1 MELYNIYVHRW
12 LEIIIMDYQNKEHMK
27 GVLKEY
33 EKLPDVDMLD
43 KKLYDDMRELFN
55 KTTHTNGE
63 VINTMKLMVI
73 QMCEKMM
80 EIEHSQSFTEEIQ
93 EEYK

>member
-1 MELYNIYVHRW
+1 
-12 LEIIIMDYQNKEHMK
+12 MDYQNKEHMK

-43 KKLYDDMRELFN
+43 KELYDDMRALFN
-55 KTTHTNGE
+55 QSTHTNGE
-63 VINTMKLMVI
+63 VMNTMKLMVI

-80 EIEHSQSFTEEIQ
+80 EIEHSQSFTDEVQ
-93 EEYK
+93 EKYK

>member
-1 MELYNIYVHRW
+1 
-12 LEIIIMDYQNKEHMK
+12 MDYQNKEHLK
-27 GVLKEY
+27 GVINQY

-55 KTTHTNGE
+55 GSSHTNGE
-63 VINTMKLMVI
+63 IMNTLKLMVI

-80 EIEHSQSFTEEIQ
+80 EVEHPQSFTEEVQ
-93 EEYK
+93 EEFK

>member
-1 MELYNIYVHRW
+1 
-12 LEIIIMDYQNKEHMK
+12 MDYQNKEHLK
-27 GVLKEY
+27 GVINQY

-55 KTTHTNGE
+55 KSSHTNGE
-63 VINTMKLMVI
+63 IMHTMKLMVI
-73 QMCEKMM
+73 QMCEKMIEM
-80 EIEHSQSFTEEIQ
+80 EHPQSFTEEVQ

>member
-1 MELYNIYVHRW
+1 
-12 LEIIIMDYQNKEHMK
+12 MDYQNREHLK

-33 EKLPDVDMLD
+33 EKMPDVEMLD
-43 KKLYDDMRELFN
+43 KELYDDMRELFN
-55 KTTHTNGE
+55 KKTHTNGE
-63 VINTMKLMVI
+63 IMNTMKLMVI

-80 EIEHSQSFTEEIQ
+80 EIEHPQSFTEEVR

>member
-1 MELYNIYVHRW
+1 
-12 LEIIIMDYQNKEHMK
+12 
-27 GVLKEY
+27 
-33 EKLPDVDMLD
+33 
-43 KKLYDDMRELFN
+43 MRELFN
-55 KTTHTNGE
+55 ESSHTNGE
-63 VINTMKLMVI
+63 IMNTLKLMVI

>member
-1 MELYNIYVHRW
+1 
-12 LEIIIMDYQNKEHMK
+12 MDYQNKEHLK
-27 GVLKEY
+27 GVINQY

-55 KTTHTNGE
+55 ESSHTNGE
-63 VINTMKLMVI
+63 IMNTLKLMVI

-80 EIEHSQSFTEEIQ
+80 EETTPQSFTEEVQ
-93 EEYK
+93 EEFK

>member
-1 MELYNIYVHRW
+1 
-12 LEIIIMDYQNKEHMK
+12 MDYQNKEHMK

-43 KKLYDDMRELFN
+43 KKLYDKLRGIFN
-55 KTTHTNGE
+55 KSDCTNGE
-63 VINTMKLMVI
+63 VMNTMKLMVI

-80 EIEHSQSFTEEIQ
+80 EIEHPQSFTEEVQ

>member
-1 MELYNIYVHRW
+1 
-12 LEIIIMDYQNKEHMK
+12 MDYQNKEHMK

-43 KKLYDDMRELFN
+43 KELYDDMRELFN

-63 VINTMKLMVI
+63 VMNTMKLMVI

-80 EIEHSQSFTEEIQ
+80 EIEHSQSFTDEVQ
-93 EEYK
+93 EKYK

>member
-1 MELYNIYVHRW
+1 
-12 LEIIIMDYQNKEHMK
+12 MDYQNKEHLK
-27 GVLKEY
+27 GVINQY

-55 KTTHTNGE
+55 ESSHTNGE
-63 VINTMKLMVI
+63 IMNTLKLMVI

-80 EIEHSQSFTEEIQ
+80 EVEHPQSFTEEVQ
-93 EEYK
+93 EEFK

>member
-1 MELYNIYVHRW
+1 
-12 LEIIIMDYQNKEHMK
+12 MDYQNKEHLK

-43 KKLYDDMRELFN
+43 KELYDDMRELFN

-63 VINTMKLMVI
+63 VMNTLKLMVI
-73 QMCEKMM
+73 QMCEKMVIDTNKWSNTPNND
-80 EIEHSQSFTEEIQ
+80 EGFTSTIQ
-93 EEYK
+93 EKYK